1 MTKTEDSEKTEEPH
15 ENKDKKEKKHL
26 KEEQYVPF
34 SVILGRDLIFMDW
47 TVQFGS
53 QMLGLLVGGI
63 LGFIFGIKV
72 FALFTG
78 SATATAYLIFQIGII
93 LSAIALC
100 VYYISKLGIKI
111 NSPKKIANNKLN
123 IIKIAFFGLSFIFGI
138 SYLYNAQIA
147 PAVHKAAG
155 IVQPPGGSNGG
166 DGGTSN
172 GGSIDFN
179 TTNEYVMLLLTI
191 VLATAIFALLYAG
204 IMYSI
209 NTKVN
214 TLPGVAIGASS
225 ILLTFFLLSQYSFSE
240 YLFKAFQTKSYS
252 LILIFLSDLLYYSI
266 VSLVTIL
273 TYHLSRRIEISIII
287 LFFGFIFGYG
297 APSNVVMQI
306 IALKWGFPNFSDGIV
321 TTADIL
327 TKSLESLE
335 YAGLAGMI
343 IFPLIFYKD
352 AYSFFVQLW
361 RTIKEEGVSLMIFS
375 FVVLVIE
382 IIVVFISQ
390 YLGILL
396 FLIVFIVLVG
406 IVNSFIS
413 SRYGKQ
419 SYTALLAKMSQ
430 ATIQMS
436 EAIIPTQEKQ
446 INFLEKRIKKRDI
459 VYLIVG
465 TALPVFIYFLTMYIT
480 TAITAQTP
488 IGSAIFLFT
497 VVPASIGLIFFAIS
511 FYFLKN
517 PIIKS
522 IYNYPLQAISLV
534 GAFI

>member
-1 MTKTEDSEKTEEPH
+1 MSNTKDSEKTEEPH
-15 ENKDKKEKKHL
+15 ENKEKQL

-47 TVQFGS
+47 MVQFGS

-72 FALFTG
+72 FAIFTG
-78 SATATAYLIFQIGII
+78 SLTANAYLIFQIGII

-100 VYYISKLGIKI
+100 VYSISKLGIKI

-155 IVQPPGGSNGG
+155 IVQPPGGSDGG

-204 IMYSI
+204 IIYSI
-209 NTKVN
+209 NTKIN
-214 TLPGVAIGASS
+214 TLPGVAIGSSS

-252 LILIFLSDLLYYSI
+252 LILVFLSDLLYYSI

-273 TYHLSRRIEISIII
+273 TYHLSRRVEISIII

-297 APSNVVMQI
+297 APSNVVLQI

-327 TKSLESLE
+327 TKTLESLE

-343 IFPLIFYKD
+343 MFPLIFYRD
-352 AYSFFVQLW
+352 TYSFFVQLW
-361 RTIKEEGVSLMIFS
+361 RTIKKEGTSLLIFS
-375 FVVLVIE
+375 FVVLIIE
-382 IIVVFISQ
+382 IIVVIVSQ
-390 YLGILL
+390 YLGL
-396 FLIVFIVLVG
+396 FLSIVVFIVLVWL
-406 IVNSFIS
+406 VNSVIS

-419 SYTALLAKMSQ
+419 SY
-430 ATIQMS
+430 
-436 EAIIPTQEKQ
+436 
-446 INFLEKRIKKRDI
+446 
-459 VYLIVG
+459 
-465 TALPVFIYFLTMYIT
+465 
-480 TAITAQTP
+480 
-488 IGSAIFLFT
+488 
-497 VVPASIGLIFFAIS
+497 
-511 FYFLKN
+511 
-517 PIIKS
+517 
-522 IYNYPLQAISLV
+522 
-534 GAFI
+534 